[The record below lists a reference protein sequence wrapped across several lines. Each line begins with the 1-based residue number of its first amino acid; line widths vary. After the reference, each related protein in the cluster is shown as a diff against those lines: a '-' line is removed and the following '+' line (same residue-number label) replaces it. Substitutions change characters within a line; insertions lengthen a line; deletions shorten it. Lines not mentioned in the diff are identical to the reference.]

1 MRSRFSSISLRT
13 IMPADVMNI
22 VANNI
27 YIYGIR
33 GEGES
38 STKRAAVLME
48 MKHFDVT
55 LIHSFHMNDLPEA
68 IR

>member
-1 MRSRFSSISLRT
+1 MS
-13 IMPADVMNI
+13 AAVMNI

-33 GEGES
+33 GEGKS
-38 STKRAAVLME
+38 STKRAALLME
-48 MKHFDVT
+48 MKHFDAT
-55 LIHSFHMNDLPEA
+55 LIHSFYMNDLPEA